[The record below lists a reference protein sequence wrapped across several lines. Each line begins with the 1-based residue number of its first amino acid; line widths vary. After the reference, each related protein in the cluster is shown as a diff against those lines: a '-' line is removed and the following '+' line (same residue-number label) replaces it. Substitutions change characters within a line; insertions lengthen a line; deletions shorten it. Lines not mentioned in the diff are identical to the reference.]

1 MAAPP
6 QLDGRLDL
14 VGQARPLEADA
25 VAAEPAGLR
34 LEVVDLDGDMIDAD
48 VLARRQAVAG
58 LVEAQQ
64 LEPAGAER
72 EERRAQAVLLDAHL
86 RRLAE
91 LQDLSRERDR
101 CFQIVH
107 QHAHVIESHGGQL
120 ASYLARAPMPDERD
134 PRVEVLPPS
143 DPRAAAALR
152 AFMADVVGSYQ
163 GRPATED
170 EVCEG
175 LAEFPSDDLQPPGG
189 LFLVALRGEEVL
201 GCGGLRFVAPGLAEV
216 TRVHVVA
223 GERRR
228 GLARRLMA
236 EIERR
241 AREHGVRQLRL
252 DTRADLVAARALYER
267 IGYREVPRF
276 SDKNPYAG
284 HWFAKRLD

>member
-1 MAAPP
+1 
-6 QLDGRLDL
+6 
-14 VGQARPLEADA
+14 
-25 VAAEPAGLR
+25 
-34 LEVVDLDGDMIDAD
+34 
-48 VLARRQAVAG
+48 
-58 LVEAQQ
+58 
-64 LEPAGAER
+64 
-72 EERRAQAVLLDAHL
+72 
-86 RRLAE
+86 
-91 LQDLSRERDR
+91 
-101 CFQIVH
+101 
-107 QHAHVIESHGGQL
+107 VIESHGGQL